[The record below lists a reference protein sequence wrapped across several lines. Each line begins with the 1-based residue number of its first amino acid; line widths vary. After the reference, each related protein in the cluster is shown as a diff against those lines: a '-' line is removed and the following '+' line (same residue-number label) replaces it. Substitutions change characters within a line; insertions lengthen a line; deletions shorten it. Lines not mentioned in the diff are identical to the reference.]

1 MDTEPTVPLI
11 SPDTASGATALAE
24 GLKLGAAIT
33 PDRTAFHEHYGV
45 RSEVEHRLAKAARG
59 EITWRMI
66 MGLASL
72 EEHLDGLKQLHEHGV
87 QTGVVIDTGLI
98 IPNWVTGLPPD
109 LRAKAPKGTSF
120 VLDGYEAHRAIAQ
133 AAPIMPA
140 FNDWHIGSPYASRNT
155 LDAVRAGG
163 TYHGVLSQYTWTL
176 PYVDDEVALV
186 VDNVRAIGIVAA
198 HRAND
203 MVVDSYLDDGPPS
216 RFVDLASFVGYALC
230 ERYVVEQLCGAR
242 YSAAFG
248 QLESN
253 IPDKIALWLA
263 LDASLKSDHPSV
275 SYVYGNT
282 LDASEVTIAG
292 NFAITSAEVIA
303 FTLAER
309 RYRTGTTILPNPAT
323 EKIRVPTVREIMDVH
338 EVAQTAAA
346 RSVDFER
353 LISWDEIERTRDI
366 LIAGGKAFFQ
376 NALAGLRSAGVDI
389 TDPVHVL
396 LALRR
401 LDAAEME
408 RRFHP
413 GPRHPAAP
421 DVVVPLVPAEF
432 IRRTGGLVDAEI
444 DAVHHAGLSTAG
456 RGRRFLVASADTHSY
471 ALGVIVSTLR
481 QLGADVVD
489 AGVDSNPEDLVRL
502 AAENGWPDIAVS
514 AHNGQCL
521 AFAAHLRSLLGER
534 DIRVYMGGKL
544 NTLRGEQGEPVD
556 ATNDLLHLGIIPCE
570 RPLDMLTS

>member
-1 MDTEPTVPLI
+1 MDTESNGPLI
-11 SPDTASGATALAE
+11 SADTASGATALAE

-33 PDRTAFHEHYGV
+33 PDRTAFHEYYGV

-87 QTGVVIDTGLI
+87 QTGVVIDTGMI

-203 MVVDSYLDDGPPS
+203 MVVDTYLDDGPPS

-263 LDASLKSDHPSV
+263 LDATLESDHPSV

-338 EVAQTAAA
+338 EVAQAAA
-346 RSVDFER
+346 SRSVDFER

-376 NALAGLRSAGVDI
+376 KALAGLRSAGVDI

-396 LALRR
+396 LGLRR

-413 GPRHPAAP
+413 GPRNPAAP

-444 DAVHHAGLSTAG
+444 DAVRHAGLSTAG

-489 AGVDSNPEDLVRL
+489 AGVDRNPEDLVRL

-521 AFAAHLRSLLGER
+521 AFAVQLRRLLGER
-534 DIRVYMGGKL
+534 DIRVYMGGRL

-556 ATNDLLHLGIIPCE
+556 ARNDLVHLGIIPCE
-570 RPLDMLTS
+570 RPLDMLAS